1 MKKSFVFSGSGGQG
15 IMSAGIMLAHTA
27 IDMEK
32 HSTFLPEYGPEQ
44 RGGSAKC
51 TVIIS
56 DGEIVSPLTKK
67 CDTLVAMNEQAYN
80 KFSDDIKEGGLL
92 VINSSRVK
100 SVGDRADVKVLSVP
114 VDDIALE
121 LGNVKMAN
129 TVLIGALVGAT
140 DIVSKEAI
148 AEGLNAKF
156 GKKKPEVLELNMKA
170 LEKGIEIGK
179 THKV

>member
-27 IDMEK
+27 IDMSK

-56 DGEIVSPLTKK
+56 DGEIVSPLPSK
-67 CDTLVAMNEQAYN
+67 CDNLIVMNEQAYN
-80 KFSDDIKEGGLL
+80 KFSDSLREGGLL
-92 VINSSRVK
+92 VLNSSRVK
-100 SVGDRADVKVLSVP
+100 TEEVRTDVKTLAVP

-121 LGNVKMAN
+121 LGNVKAAN
-129 TVLIGALVGAT
+129 IVLLGALIGAT
-140 DIVSKEAI
+140 DIVSKDVFVASLE
-148 AEGLNAKF
+148 EKF
-156 GKKKPEVLELNMKA
+156 KSKKPEILELNLKA
-170 LEKGIEIGK
+170 LERGLEYGK
-179 THKV
+179 AAK